1 MFLNRIERKAGGKVI
16 SYIKGTLEY
25 IGDDSIIVDVGGIGY
40 EIRIP
45 MSAMQ
50 SLPSIGEVVKM
61 HTYLYV
67 RDDAML
73 LYGFITRDDL
83 EVFKKLITVSGIGP
97 KGALGVLS
105 TITPDELRFAIIA
118 DDVKTISKAPGI
130 GKKTAQKLI
139 IELKDKLKLKD
150 YVDSISSEVNEQG
163 QMALTSDVKNDAI
176 AALVAL
182 GYSST
187 EAVKAVR
194 LLAISESTTV
204 EEVIKGALG
213 KLASF

>member
-1 MFLNRIERKAGGKVI
+1 MI

-25 IGDDSIIVDVGGIGY
+25 IGDDFIIIEAQNIGY
-40 EIRIP
+40 EIKISI
-45 MSAMQ
+45 SAMQ
-50 SLPSIGEVVKM
+50 NLPSIGESVKM

-67 RDDAML
+67 REDAML
-73 LYGFITRDDL
+73 LYGFLTRDDL
-83 EVFKKLITVSGIGP
+83 EVFKKLITVNGIGP

-105 TITPDELRFAIIA
+105 TITPDELRFAVIA

-139 IELKDKLKLKD
+139 LELKDKLKLKD
-150 YVDSISSEVNEQG
+150 YMDNVSSEVDNSQVT
-163 QMALTSDVKNDAI
+163 LSSTVKNDAI

-182 GYSST
+182 GYTST

-194 LLAISESTTV
+194 TVNITETTTV
-204 EEVIKGALG
+204 EEIIKGALG
-213 KLASF
+213 KLANF

>member
-1 MFLNRIERKAGGKVI
+1 MI
-16 SYIKGTLEY
+16 SYIKGILEY
-25 IGDDSIIVDVGGIGY
+25 ACDEFIIIESNNIGY
-40 EIRIP
+40 EIKIP
-45 MSAMQ
+45 MSAIEK
-50 SLPSIGEVVKM
+50 LPSIGEMIKI

-67 RDDAML
+67 REDAMM

-83 EVFKKLITVSGIGP
+83 EVFKKLITVNGIGP

-139 IELKDKLKLKD
+139 LELKDKLKLID
-150 YVDSISSEVNEQG
+150 YEDSIASEIESETHNLVGSN
-163 QMALTSDVKNDAI
+163 VKNDAI

-187 EAVKAVR
+187 DAIKAIR
-194 LLAISESTTV
+194 TIDITDITTV
-204 EEVIKGALG
+204 EDIIKGALK
-213 KLASF
+213 KLASI

>member
-1 MFLNRIERKAGGKVI
+1 MI
-16 SYIKGTLEY
+16 SYIKGTLEFV
-25 IGDDSIIVDVGGIGY
+25 GDDFIIVESQNIGY
-40 EIRIP
+40 EIKSS
-45 MSAMQ
+45 MSAIQ
-50 SLPSIGEVVKM
+50 DLPCIGENIKM

-67 RDDAML
+67 REDAML

-83 EVFKKLITVSGIGP
+83 EVFKKLITVNGIGP

-105 TITPDELRFAIIA
+105 TITPDELRFAVIA

-139 IELKDKLKLKD
+139 LELKDKLKLKD
-150 YVDSISSEVNEQG
+150 YSDSVGAEIEGNSQL
-163 QMALTSDVKNDAI
+163 ALTSNAKNDAI
-176 AALVAL
+176 AALVSL
-182 GYSST
+182 GYTST

-194 LLAISESTTV
+194 TLEITETTTA
-204 EEVIKGALG
+204 EDIIKGALG

>member
-1 MFLNRIERKAGGKVI
+1 MI
-16 SYIKGTLEY
+16 SYIKGTLEFIDNDY
-25 IGDDSIIVDVGGIGY
+25 IIVDVSGIGY
-40 EIRIP
+40 EIRI
-45 MSAMQ
+45 STSTIE
-50 SLPSIGEVVKM
+50 SLPNIGDVVKM
-61 HTYLYV
+61 YTYLYV
-67 RDDAML
+67 REDAML

-83 EVFKKLITVSGIGP
+83 DVFKKLITVNGIGP

-139 IELKDKLKLKD
+139 LELKDKLTIKD
-150 YVDSISSEVNEQG
+150 YEDSISSELMDRTQVSQ
-163 QMALTSDVKNDAI
+163 LSDSKNDAI
-176 AALVAL
+176 SALVAL

-194 LLAISESTTV
+194 LVDIKDTTTV
-204 EEVIKGALG
+204 EDIIKGALSKIG
-213 KLASF
+213 SNL

>member
-1 MFLNRIERKAGGKVI
+1 MI

-25 IGDDSIIVDVGGIGY
+25 VGDDFIIVESQNIGY
-40 EIRIP
+40 EIKIS
-45 MSAMQ
+45 MSAIQ
-50 SLPSIGEVVKM
+50 DLPCIGENIKM

-67 RDDAML
+67 REDAML

-83 EVFKKLITVSGIGP
+83 EVFKKLITVNGIGP

-105 TITPDELRFAIIA
+105 TITPDELRFAVIA

-139 IELKDKLKLKD
+139 LELKDKLKLKD
-150 YVDSISSEVNEQG
+150 YSDSVGAEIEGNSQL
-163 QMALTSDVKNDAI
+163 ALTSNAKNDAI
-176 AALVAL
+176 AALVSL
-182 GYSST
+182 GYTST

-194 LLAISESTTV
+194 TLEITETTTA
-204 EEVIKGALG
+204 EDIIKGALG